1 MKLSFIVSAWAR
13 PDALRTCLSSII
25 QQTFTDFEVIVMDNS
40 PDQTIRNRHREL
52 CWMDPRVM
60 YADSHHIEQ
69 VNLSCYFSGEAA
81 ANRMAQGEWLCF
93 PSDDSY
99 YVPTFAEKL
108 IAAGETGEGCDIPTG
123 PGDGPLAMVCCDF
136 VWGRHN
142 HWSYCDGGPQMAH
155 IDKTTFIIRAE
166 WFRKIGWPQK
176 HPQGG
181 NSNSDGLLAEEL
193 VARGGRVG
201 RVCEI
206 LVVHN

>member
-13 PDALRTCLSSII
+13 PEALRTCLSSLV
-25 QQTFTDFEVIVMDNS
+25 QQTFTDFEVIVMDNAIS
-40 PDQTIRNRHREL
+40 EEIRKKHWDL
-52 CWMDPRVM
+52 CLMDDRIRYVHS
-60 YADSHHIEQ
+60 YAMSVSRI
-69 VNLSCYFSGEAA
+69 SCYYSGQFGAEIS
-81 ANRMAQGEWLCF
+81 RGEWLCF

-108 IAAGETGEGCDIPTG
+108 LAAGETATDCDIPTG
-123 PGDGPLAMVCCDF
+123 PGTDPLALVCSDF

-155 IDKTTFIIRAE
+155 IDKTTFIIRSE
-166 WFRKIGWPQK
+166 WFRKIGWPYK

-201 RVCEI
+201 RVVEI